1 MICHF
6 ARRDHSLL
14 DPLDLELYPLAKV
27 TSMPKAGGEQLS
39 RLLRLPA
46 STHHSSA
53 RETITVAWQVF
64 SSGSHFPCH
73 AVFYVR

>member
-1 MICHF
+1 
-6 ARRDHSLL
+6 
-14 DPLDLELYPLAKV
+14 
-27 TSMPKAGGEQLS
+27 MPKAGGEQLS

-64 SSGSHFPCH
+64 SSGSHFPFN